1 MPPGLGSNPRWI
13 TNFLVVRE
21 LNKMINNSHDLLR
34 SHLKQY
40 LGDISIT
47 MSQIKNIAA
56 GYHIKQVHCLPRDLV
71 RQKFL
76 VKHGSKFRVS
86 KFVVNA

>member
-1 MPPGLGSNPRWI
+1 MA
-13 TNFLVVRE
+13 
-21 LNKMINNSHDLLR
+21 NNSHNLLR

-47 MSQIKNIAA
+47 SSQIKNIAA
-56 GYHIKQVHCLPRDLV
+56 GYQIKQVDCLPRDLV

-76 VKHGSKFRVS
+76 VRYGSKFRVS
-86 KFVVNA
+86 RFVVNS